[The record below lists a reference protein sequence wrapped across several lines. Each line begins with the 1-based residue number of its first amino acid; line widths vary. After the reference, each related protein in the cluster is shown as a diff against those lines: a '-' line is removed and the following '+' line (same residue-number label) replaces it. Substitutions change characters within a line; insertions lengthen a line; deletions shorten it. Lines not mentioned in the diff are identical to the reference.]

1 MNLNHRVKK
10 LEDKLRPGNGVYAI
24 ELRLGE
30 GETEDQA
37 KQRYCSEKGIPVED
51 LDNLGPDSM
60 VIFLIK
66 SFPDQE
72 QRSEFK

>member
-37 KQRYCSEKGIPVED
+37 IQRYCAGKGITVEE
-51 LDNLGPDSM
+51 LDNRGPDSQL
-60 VIFLIK
+60 IFLITC
-66 SFPDQE
+66 FPD
-72 QRSEFK
+72 